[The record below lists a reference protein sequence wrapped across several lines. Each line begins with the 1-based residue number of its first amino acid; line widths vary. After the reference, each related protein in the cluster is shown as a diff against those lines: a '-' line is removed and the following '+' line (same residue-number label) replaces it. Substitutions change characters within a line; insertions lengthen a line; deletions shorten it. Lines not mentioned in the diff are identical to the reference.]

1 MLRKIFTPTLLLIYS
16 FAYLISITI
25 YTVLSLLI
33 RILNTGASCIN
44 PENLVNTYKKSLL
57 QSAINRSTFNRCKIY
72 LANSLNWFATRSFKV
87 GKKTCAK
94 LIYFAYRMDPSRKL
108 YRDNLASFGFSDE
121 DFMVLPSK
129 TLPFYNFIEAS
140 KILEYKISIIEE
152 NKTIKMDL
160 PKVISKSY
168 RINASYACTMKI
180 PTSYLAKI
188 DEATVFAGADFI
200 MANNTILY
208 DEIDKSNI
216 TKYEIKPKIVQ
227 KVDATSITIGTPKKI
242 VAINQAIHLLK
253 DHSSNYFHWIVENLP
268 RLSLT
273 TNIDLSVPI
282 LVEEGLPQQYYDAL
296 KIANVQNRKII
307 YVKKHKQYKVKKL
320 YYPSPLSTVKDNYGV
335 PVYDKD
341 SIYNDTGI
349 LYLRDNVLKALS
361 EEIDSR
367 KRRLFISR
375 KNSDYRQL
383 TNTTQIEEILISRGF
398 EIVFPENLSFSSQVK
413 LFSQA
418 EIIMGQSGAGMANF
432 VFANSKCR
440 ILMLVSDSPSTN
452 LHLFGALAA
461 ALGLTME
468 YLIGKSLSMKSKYSI
483 HADFSIDPNE
493 LTNHL
498 DKIGIK

>member
-1 MLRKIFTPTLLLIYS
+1 MNSLILR
-16 FAYLISITI
+16 
-25 YTVLSLLI
+25 
-33 RILNTGASCIN
+33 C
-44 PENLVNTYKKSLL
+44 
-57 QSAINRSTFNRCKIY
+57 QIY

-87 GKKTCAK
+87 GKNTCAK
-94 LIYFAYRMDPSRKL
+94 LIYFASRMDPSRKL

-121 DFMVLPSK
+121 DFMNLPSK

-140 KILEYKISIIEE
+140 KILEYKISVIEE

-160 PKVISKSY
+160 PKVINKIY
-168 RINASYACTMKI
+168 RINDSYACTMQL
-180 PTSYLAKI
+180 PSSYLAEI
-188 DEATVFAGADFI
+188 NEAQALPGTDCI
-200 MANNTILY
+200 MVNNIIIY

-216 TKYEIKPKIVQ
+216 SQYAIKSKIVK
-227 KVDATSITIGTPKKI
+227 KVNKTNITIRMTKKI
-242 VAINQAIHLLK
+242 VPINEAIHLFK

-273 TNIDLSVPI
+273 TNIDPSVPI

-307 YVKKHKQYKVKKL
+307 YARKNKRYKVKKL

-335 PVYDKD
+335 PVYNKD

-349 LYLRDNVLKALS
+349 VYVRDNVIKALS
-361 EEIDSR
+361 DKKTPQ

-383 TNTTQIEEILISRGF
+383 TNTNEIEGILISRGF
-398 EIVFPENLSFSSQVK
+398 EIVFPENLSFASQVK

-452 LHLFGALAA
+452 LHLFGALAS

-468 YLIGKSLSMKSKYSI
+468 YLIGKSLSMRSKYSI
-483 HADFSIDPNE
+483 HADFSIDPKE
-493 LTNHL
+493 LENHL